1 MGAGGLGSLVGGE
14 LARGGHEVV
23 LVARGEHRRALEA
36 SGLSVRSPT
45 GDYRVHPR
53 CVATADAAGA
63 VDVAILAVKAYSL
76 DSVVEQTAAVAR
88 EGAVVLPLLNGVDT
102 AERLQAGGVP
112 GDRLVH
118 GVAYLTAFR
127 TAPGE
132 IRRQGTHGRILVG
145 PVVEDEAVDDRA
157 GPLRRVRELFEPS
170 SIEAVVS
177 KDIQRELWEKMAV
190 VCSLSVLCCLADAPI
205 GDIRGHAFGA
215 DLQARAIAE
224 VLAVGRGRGVS
235 LHHASEAAVGATLD
249 GFPEGFFPSVLHD
262 LRAGGRTEMDALA
275 GSLARMGREVGV
287 ETPLLDA
294 ATLEVALRE
303 ARHADGGTG

>member
-1 MGAGGLGSLVGGE
+1 VVGAGGLGSLVAAE
-14 LARGGHEVV
+14 LAQVGHEVI

-53 CVATADAAGA
+53 CVATADEAGPA
-63 VDVAILAVKAYSL
+63 EVAILAVKAYSL

-88 EGAVVLPLLNGVDT
+88 GGAAILPLLNGVDT
-102 AERLQAGGVP
+102 AERLHAGGVP
-112 GDRLVH
+112 LDRLVH

-132 IRRQGTHGRILVG
+132 IRRQGTHGRILTG
-145 PVVEDEAVDDRA
+145 PASDESDGDAV
-157 GPLRRVRELFEPS
+157 RRVLELFEAS

-177 KDIQRELWEKMAV
+177 DDIQVELWEKMAV

-205 GDIRGHAFGA
+205 GAIREHAFGA

-224 VLAVGRGRGVS
+224 VVAVGRARGAS
-235 LHHASEAAVGATLD
+235 LPPGSEASVGATLD

-275 GSLARMGREVGV
+275 GSLGRMGREVGV

-294 ATLEVALRE
+294 ATLVVALRG
-303 ARHADGGTG
+303 ARHGDGGIG